1 MLLPT
6 SDANNQQNKQVR
18 NGNNSL
24 FQYLTWN
31 SICNLSLFFGN
42 HSIFCQVY
50 KFLCVKE
57 SLMSFILLFGIPFSS
72 EEKAAPCTTWL
83 HRVQLFVT
91 LWTIACQALLS
102 IGLSS
107 QEWVTYWVGH
117 HFLLQGVFSTQG
129 SNPHLWQLLHWQV
142 DYLSLAPPW
151 KPVYHMIPSQLQVT
165 APSVFSRLQ
174 LGQSDSLFQELGIKT

>member
-91 LWTIACQALLS
+91 PMDYSLPGSSVHRVIQPRMGHLLS
-102 IGLSS
+102 GSPFPTPGGLLDPGIKPTSL
-107 QEWVTYWVGH
+107 TAPALAGRL
-117 HFLLQGVFSTQG
+117 FITSTTLKARVPHDPLPAP
-129 SNPHLWQLLHWQV
+129 SNCTKRILPTPTGPIR
-142 DYLSLAPPW
+142 LSL
-151 KPVYHMIPSQLQVT
+151 S
-165 APSVFSRLQ
+165 
-174 LGQSDSLFQELGIKT
+174 GIRN